1 MIVKMK
7 KYTFLVYHKDYQYFL
22 ESLQEKGVLHVKDRG
37 AVDVEG
43 GPQRDKLLLMN
54 HIQEAIKFFEK
65 KIDKKKI
72 SDLVPIAK
80 GSELLKEYDNY
91 RHDDELLRQAI
102 SIAEKE
108 ASILEPWGS
117 IDWNEIDKLSK
128 NGWITSFYSTSV
140 RNWNSEWE
148 TKYNAFQISQNG
160 TNLLFVTL
168 MKEGVDLEVEA
179 DKVKLPRKVFKEVRE
194 EIEGLQKEKIKI
206 DNELSSFASSNL
218 LSLIFYKNQV
228 QQEFDFDKVVLNSDR
243 AAEGKI
249 SLLEGFL
256 PVDKEVAFQEFLN
269 NEGVFYEASKPE
281 MTDKVPVLLKNNW
294 FAKLFEPIGAL
305 YTLPNYHELDLTALY
320 APFYWLFFGFC
331 LGDLGYGLIL
341 SIGGFIMSGRV
352 KPSIKGV
359 TKLISFLGLSTI
371 LFGVL
376 SGTCFG
382 MNLYEMRLGFY
393 ANLDDLLKSKDT
405 SVNKLLFDLSLMLG
419 AIQIFYGM
427 FVKAANEIYQNGW
440 RSALS
445 TIGWIVII
453 FGFGINYLMKKSAV
467 DPLIISIV
475 FSSIL
480 LIGFLG
486 AFIFN
491 NPDRNIFSN
500 MAFGLWDTYNMATGL
515 MGDLLSYIRLFA
527 LAISSGIL
535 GYVFNSLA
543 IAMAPDIPVMKYIVI
558 VLILIAGHTIN
569 FSMGILGSFV
579 HPMRLTFVEFY
590 KNSGFSGGGKKYA
603 PFKRRIE

>member
-7 KYTFLVYHKDYQYFL
+7 KYAFLVYHKDYERFL
-22 ESLQEKGVLHVKDRG
+22 ESLQKKGVLHVKDRG

-54 HIQEAIKFFEK
+54 RIQEAIKFLEK
-65 KIDKKKI
+65 KIDKKI
-72 SDLVPIAK
+72 NAELAPVDQGAD
-80 GSELLKEYDNY
+80 LLKEYDGL
-91 RHDDELLRQAI
+91 RHDDELLTHSI

-117 IDWNEIDKLSK
+117 IDWPEIDQLNH
-128 NGWITSFYSTSV
+128 NGWITSFYSATA

-148 TKYNAFQISQNG
+148 TKYNAFQIAQNG
-160 TNLLFVTL
+160 TNVLFVTL
-168 MKEGVDLEVEA
+168 TKEGFDLEIEA
-179 DKVKLPRKVFKEVRE
+179 DKIKLPRKVFKEVRE

-206 DNELSSFASSNL
+206 DNELRSFASSNL
-218 LSLIFYKNQV
+218 LSLILYKNQV
-228 QQEFDFDKVVLNSDR
+228 QQEFDFDKVVLNSDK
-243 AAEGKI
+243 AVEGKI

-269 NEGVFYEASKPE
+269 SEGVFYEASKPE
-281 MTDKVPVLLKNNW
+281 LTDKVPVLLKNNW

-352 KPSIKGV
+352 KPSLKG
-359 TKLISFLGLSTI
+359 TMKLISFLGLSTI
-371 LFGVL
+371 LFGLL

-405 SVNKLLFDLSLMLG
+405 SVNKLLFNLSLVLG
-419 AIQIFYGM
+419 AIQIMYGM
-427 FVKAANEIYQNGW
+427 FVKAANEVYQNGW

-453 FGFGINYLMKKSAV
+453 FGFGINYLLKKSAV
-467 DPLIISIV
+467 DPLIISII

-491 NPDRNIFSN
+491 NPDRNIFAN

-543 IAMAPDIPVMKYIVI
+543 IAMAPDIPVVKYIVI

-590 KNSGFSGGGKKYA
+590 KNAGFSGGGKKYA

>member
-7 KYTFLVYHKDYQYFL
+7 KYAFLVYYKDYEHFL

-37 AVDVEG
+37 AIDVEG
-43 GPQRDKLLLMN
+43 GPQRDKLLLLN
-54 HIQEAIKFFEK
+54 RIQEAIKFLERKLNK
-65 KIDKKKI
+65 KTI

-80 GSELLKEYDNY
+80 GPELLNEYDNF
-91 RHDDELLRQAI
+91 RHDDELLTQSI

-117 IDWNEIDKLSK
+117 FDWPEIDLLND
-128 NGWITSFYSTSV
+128 NGWVTSFYSTSA

-148 TKYNAFQISQNG
+148 AKYNAFQIAQNG
-160 TNLLFVTL
+160 TNILFVTITR
-168 MKEGVDLEVEA
+168 KNEPFDIEA
-179 DKVKLPRKVFKEVRE
+179 DNIKLPRKVFKDVRE
-194 EIEGLQKEKIKI
+194 EIEGLQKEKINI
-206 DNELSSFASSNL
+206 DNELRSFASSNL
-218 LSLIFYKNQV
+218 LSLILYKNQV
-228 QQEFDFDKVVLNSDR
+228 QQEFDFDKVVLYSDK

-269 NEGVFYEASKPE
+269 NEGVFYEVSKPE

-352 KPSIKGV
+352 KPSMKG
-359 TKLISFLGLSTI
+359 TMRLISFLGLSTI

-393 ANLDDLLKSKDT
+393 ANLDDLLKSKET
-405 SVNKLLFDLSLMLG
+405 SVNKLLFNLSLVLG
-419 AIQIFYGM
+419 AIQIIYGM

-440 RSALS
+440 RSSIS
-445 TIGWIVII
+445 TFGWIIII
-453 FGFGINYLMKKSAV
+453 FGFAINYAMKKFAV
-467 DPLIISIV
+467 EPFTITIV
-475 FSSIL
+475 FSSIMG
-480 LIGFLG
+480 IGFLG

-491 NPDRNIFSN
+491 NPNRNIFTN

-527 LAISSGIL
+527 LAVSSGIL

-543 IAMAPDIPVMKYIVI
+543 ISMAPDIPVVKYIVI
-558 VLILIAGHTIN
+558 VLILVAGHTIN
-569 FSMGILGSFV
+569 FLMGILGSFV

-590 KNSGFSGGGKKYA
+590 KNAGFSGGGKKYA